1 MLPAVGRQ
9 QLMRLFESSL
19 KDVVVGKYLLAES
32 LKTGKLEQVREEEFW
47 VVDTLSRFISDINGH
62 SASRLS
68 L

>member
-9 QLMRLFESSL
+9 QLMRPFESSL